1 MTDWQKLALPSA
13 KELLKTVELAKSPA
27 LIERADNHQAALE
40 LLRNE
45 LGVKAGEQKII
56 STPAGDVLINEL
68 WLSHIVEKRDA
79 ERERYVKLIMPT
91 LEEPTEVWLA
101 DYGNNDFRKRYIK
114 LFSTGNKQILVVISI
129 LNDSAIWN
137 VIPMP
142 VRSLDN
148 QRNGEL
154 LFKNY

>member
-1 MTDWQKLALPSA
+1 MTDLQKLALPSA
-13 KELLKTVELAKSPA
+13 KELLKTIELAESPA

-45 LGVKAGEQKII
+45 LGVKAGEQKTI
-56 STPAGDVLINEL
+56 STPVGDVLINES

-79 ERERYVKLIMPT
+79 ERERYVKLIMLT
-91 LEEPTEVWLA
+91 LKEPTEVWLA

-114 LFSTGNKQILVVISI
+114 LFSTGNKQLLVVISI

-137 VIPMP
+137 VSDTNARK
-142 VRSLDN
+142 VT
-148 QRNGEL
+148 G
-154 LFKNY
+154 